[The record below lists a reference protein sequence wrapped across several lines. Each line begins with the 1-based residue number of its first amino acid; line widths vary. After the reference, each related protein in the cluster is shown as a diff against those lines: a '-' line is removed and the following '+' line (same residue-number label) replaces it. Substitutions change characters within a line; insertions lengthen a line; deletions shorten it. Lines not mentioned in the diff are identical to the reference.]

1 MVAIT
6 SRQATSSG
14 LSSSGLTSSGSTL
27 PRAVSL
33 EVVQQSRNIA
43 ETREQRLARARQSLI
58 EAESSVGLA
67 PVTSLERGRVWH
79 IDSGNASVF
88 EALTDLYEAGQWIGF
103 IGFRNP
109 GWAAVSELGLP
120 LNKILSVPAVGQSA
134 LQTFVALID
143 GVDLIA
149 AGPLPLTA
157 RDQRTLAGRIRTR
170 RVTVLTTQPWAGVSR
185 PWKTSEQKPLA
196 VGEGQQ
202 VVFNGMGFKDNR
214 RVG

>member
-6 SRQATSSG
+6 SFEAASREAASLGITSLVTAQQAQG
-14 LSSSGLTSSGSTL
+14 
-27 PRAVSL
+27 RRV
-33 EVVQQSRNIA
+33 A
-43 ETREQRLARARQSLI
+43 ESREQRLARARQSLI
-58 EAESSVGLA
+58 QAENSVGLA

-79 IDSGNASVF
+79 VDSGNAAVF
-88 EALTDLYEAGQWIGF
+88 EALTDLYETGQWIGF

-109 GWAAVSELGLP
+109 GWCAVSERGLP
-120 LNKILSVPAVGQSA
+120 LNKILSVPTVGQSA
-134 LQTFVALID
+134 LQTFAALID

-157 RDQRTLAGRIRTR
+157 RDQRTLAGRVRTR

-185 PWKTSEQKPLA
+185 PWKTTDHKHFAVTEGRQVAANGLRALA
-196 VGEGQQ
+196 
-202 VVFNGMGFKDNR
+202 NGFESNR